1 MFIEIK
7 CISFTRQDGGND
19 SYKKVLEELGELD
32 DIETNII
39 DIGIR
44 VSKIDMYH
52 YVSENETLIQIGNT
66 EIIAAHSFK
75 TISKLINQAKCR
87 E

>member
-19 SYKKVLEELGELD
+19 SYKNVLEELGELD

-39 DIGIR
+39 PISIR
-44 VSKIDMYH
+44 VSEIVYFH
-52 YVSENETLIQIGNT
+52 YSSENETLIQLGSA
-66 EIIAAHSFK
+66 EIIAAHPYE
-75 TISKLINQAKCR
+75 TIAKLVNQALCR